1 MKINEVTK
9 SKLDVLKE
17 DLAQNNDTGY
27 LTEDLV
33 KIAEQHIKG
42 EWSEALT
49 LDESLDFDRMILEGK
64 LPK

>member
-33 KIAEQHIKG
+33 KIAEQHING